1 MLEKPIILPP
11 EIEKYAERDVLD
23 PLAYVDDIDN
33 DNDGGMEPGE

>member
-11 EIEKYAERDVLD
+11 EIEKYAERDVLN
-23 PLAYVDDIDN
+23 PVSYVDDTID